1 LTSYPGPPITEDKL
15 RDQLPPRLQQIDIVV
30 VPCYPPWKTVE
41 VFFEAANGRS
51 EEFEVD
57 PETGLTHVQIAHLCA
72 TF

>member
-15 RDQLPPRLQQIDIVV
+15 RDQLPRRLQQIDIVV
-30 VPCYPPWKTVE
+30 VLPYLPWE
-41 VFFEAANGRS
+41 PALVFFEAANGRF

-57 PETGLTHVQIAHLCA
+57 PETGLTHVQILHLCA